1 MTNDYLVHH
10 GILGMKW
17 GIRRY
22 QNKDGT
28 LTPAGRKRL
37 KQKGENV
44 RKLIRDS
51 DVDEDISDKV
61 FDEIDADEKY
71 LNEAKKVI
79 NEGIKEY
86 KDINKQ
92 VSKLYNGLNDS
103 ETRVYYDAIS
113 EIANNAK
120 YEGKSP
126 QNITMSDIAGAAYM
140 GIFEDGGQGQINA
153 YSLYANKNNFIDKIG
168 ELDLK
173 SREAYKQMSEKAT
186 DNVLKAFENVG
197 MSELTVSDNSTYKAG
212 ESVVNQMINAKDS
225 DWDNVGKG
233 HYIASI
239 ANYKLDSNDN
249 KNVNDA
255 ISISNK
261 LKNNKDADNWY
272 YLFLAVDNLNLSEK
286 TASELSNSDWDRIN
300 KEIESLK
307 K

>member
-1 MTNDYLVHH
+1 MDYLVHH
-10 GILGMKW
+10 GILGMHW
-17 GIRRY
+17 GVRRY

-28 LTPAGRKRL
+28 LTAAGRKHL

-44 RKLIRDS
+44 RKIINDS
-51 DVDEDISDKV
+51 RYNEDISDKV

-71 LNEAKKVI
+71 LNEARKAI
-79 NEGIKEY
+79 NNGIKEY
-86 KDINKQ
+86 EDVNKQ
-92 VSKLYNGLNDS
+92 VNKLFNSLNSS

-113 EIANNAK
+113 EIADNARYK
-120 YEGKSP
+120 DKSP
-126 QNITMSDIAGAAYM
+126 QNMTMSEIGNAAYM
-140 GIFEDGGQGQINA
+140 GIFDDGGQGQINA
-153 YSLYANKNNFIDKIG
+153 YSLYANKNNIIDKVG

-186 DNVLKAFENVG
+186 DNVLKAFGNVG
-197 MSELTVSDNSTYKAG
+197 MSELTVNDNSTLKAG
-212 ESVVNQMINAKDS
+212 KAVVNQMIDAKDS

-239 ANYKLDSNDN
+239 ANYKLDSTDN

-272 YLFLAVDNLNLSEK
+272 YLNEAVDNLNLGNK

-300 KEIESLK
+300 KEIASLK